1 MEKDTS
7 LKDSGDSTTKVV
19 IPKETITR
27 LLKDIRQVMTDPT
40 LDECGI
46 LYHHSE
52 TDILTGYA
60 CIVGPSDSL
69 YFGGYY
75 FFVFNFPTNYP
86 HSPPMVSYLTN
97 TNNIRFHPNFYA
109 NKKVC
114 VSIINTWRGEQWS
127 GCQNIRSVLMTFQS
141 LLDKEPLLHEPGIR
155 SGHSDFDA
163 YHKMVEYYNYKF
175 ACLTLLT
182 EFTTYITIE
191 TALIPAFQEFM
202 CRKFDENK
210 TRIREILMER
220 EKKYP
225 ERTTISIGVYGGI
238 TTAIHYSQILRQYD
252 AILTASE

>member
-1 MEKDTS
+1 MEKDIS
-7 LKDSGDSTTKVV
+7 SKDSGDSTTKVV

-191 TALIPAFQEFM
+191 PALIPAFQEFM
-202 CRKFDENK
+202 RRKFHENK

-220 EKKYP
+220 DKKYP
-225 ERTTISIGVYGGI
+225 DRTTISIGVYGGI

-252 AILTASE
+252 AILTAPE